1 MSDSNQLL
9 TEFIQRAR
17 GAMMPTGSDVQLF
30 SAASASAPFSAV
42 TGLPQGGLADVELGH
57 NFYVSRTL
65 VAA

>member
-1 MSDSNQLL
+1 MSDFNQLL

-30 SAASASAPFSAV
+30 SAASASASFSAV
-42 TGLPQGGLADVELGH
+42 AGLPQGGLADVELGH
-57 NFYVSRTL
+57 NFDVSRTL